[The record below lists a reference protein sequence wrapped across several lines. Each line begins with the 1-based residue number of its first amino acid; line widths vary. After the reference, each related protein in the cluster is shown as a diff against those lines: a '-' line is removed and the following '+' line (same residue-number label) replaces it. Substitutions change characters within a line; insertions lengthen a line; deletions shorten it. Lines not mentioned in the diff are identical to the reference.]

1 MNSGE
6 GNLPAFFVDMDEI
19 AKKFKGRKVLP
30 SRTVPIYPKSAE
42 REIQRLVG
50 AYFIE
55 LSKVVRDGG
64 SYKHIERMATGK
76 AVSGRID
83 KISRQVQYH
92 AIREWKRCLQDT
104 LGADVPADYYTNLFK
119 DTAEEWKKSV
129 AEQLSGFPEAAKQYK
144 KEILRECRKKGMTKQ
159 ETRRELSMKLASQKR
174 QAKARAVA
182 SVANL
187 FGDLSRLQ
195 QKDAGCKRYKW
206 RTQRDSRVRSC
217 HRALEG
223 KIFSWDNP
231 PMMWRETAHG
241 IVYTGERCNPGEDWG
256 CRCIAIP
263 VFDISSL
270 TLPDMGE

>member
-1 MNSGE
+1 
-6 GNLPAFFVDMDEI
+6 MDEI
-19 AKKFKGRKVLP
+19 SKKFKGRKVLP

-50 AYFIE
+50 AYFVEI
-55 LSKVVRDGG
+55 SKVVRDGG
-64 SYKHIERMATGK
+64 DYKRLERMATGK
-76 AVSGRID
+76 VVSGRIE
-83 KISRQVQYH
+83 KIARQIQNQTL
-92 AIREWKRCLQDT
+92 REWKRCLQDT
-104 LGADVPADYYTNLFK
+104 LGADVPTDYYMELYKETS
-119 DTAEEWKKSV
+119 EQWKKDI
-129 AEQLSGFPEAAKQYK
+129 AEQLSELPGLAKQYK
-144 KEILRECRKKGMTKQ
+144 KDILRECRKKGKTKQ
-159 ETRRELSMKLASQKR
+159 ETRRELSTKLASQKR

-195 QKDAGCKRYKW
+195 QKDAGCKKYTW

-217 HRALEG
+217 HRALDG

-241 IVYTGERCNPGEDWG
+241 VVYTGDRCNPGEDWG

-263 VFDISSL
+263 VFEISSL
-270 TLPDMGE
+270 KLPETGE